1 MRIEVLYDD
10 GRLGVFDTGNQVASQ
25 PWGGANIATELLLRA
40 DDMSDGLV
48 LEIHHHDAVIES
60 NGDETPDADR
70 YRGCGVCL
78 AEPDDLDRVM
88 SVVVDGKVAMWSQG
102 GALVDG
108 LRFEWACRLWYS
120 GVPYACDNYKACE
133 LYAYLE
139 AARPDLR
146 GDPSAICALFGYP
159 LAAYRDARQAESRQP
174 SEACD
179 GEEA

>member
-70 YRGCGVCL
+70 YRD
-78 AEPDDLDRVM
+78 A
-88 SVVVDGKVAMWSQG
+88 
-102 GALVDG
+102 
-108 LRFEWACRLWYS
+108 ACAWQNPTTLTAS
-120 GVPYACDNYKACE
+120 
-133 LYAYLE
+133 
-139 AARPDLR
+139 
-146 GDPSAICALFGYP
+146 
-159 LAAYRDARQAESRQP
+159 
-174 SEACD
+174 
-179 GEEA
+179 